1 MLLFEGEVAV
11 GCTHLM
17 VEVVEYVAKEP
28 HLDVVASMVMASTS
42 GLAAE
47 MQAVLE
53 LQDRLLLPDN
63 SRNEECPHLWWILEV
78 DQAD

>member
-1 MLLFEGEVAV
+1 MVV
-11 GCTHLM
+11 DCSHLM
-17 VEVVEYVAKEP
+17 VVVVEYVAKEP
-28 HLDVVASMVMASTS
+28 HLDVVASLVMASTS
-42 GLAAE
+42 GWVAE
-47 MQAVLE
+47 MQVVLE